1 MPAIVIVLLAALAA
15 ACMDSAP
22 DNPAPERAETVA
34 AEPNDIAERSGER
47 PGVTENVAGAVRA
60 SAQSAAP
67 AGQAGNPS
75 GDEAAR
81 GSAEAA
87 AVDAQVREWMAQL
100 GVEQKARLVSGSRG
114 DTESLEQD
122 VDRVPGAAGY
132 TVALPEFG
140 IRDAVLADGP
150 AGLRILPQREDDAAT
165 YYATAFP
172 VATALAS
179 TWDVELVEQ
188 VGVAM
193 GEEIREYG
201 VDVFLAPGMN
211 LHRNPLGGRNFEYF
225 SEDPLLSGTMAAAVV
240 NGVESNGVGATI
252 KHYLANNQETNRQL
266 IDTLINERTL
276 REIYLRGWEIAVER
290 SQPWAIMSAYNQING
305 SPVSESR
312 DLLTTVLRDEWG
324 FEGVVM
330 TDWFA
335 GDDPVAQMKAG
346 NNLLM
351 PGVPERSEAILR
363 ALETGELTEAELD
376 VNVERVLTMVARSRS
391 QQGYAYSNEPDLEA
405 HAATARAAAAEG
417 TVLLKNDG
425 AVLPLADNERSI
437 AAFGATSYEFIA
449 GGSGSGDVNEAYTVS
464 LVQGLEEAGFAIDA
478 ELAQTYADYRAVEE
492 AKLPEPEFFFELVP
506 LIPEMPLDPAAI
518 ERAAQTAD
526 LAVITIGR
534 SSGEFQD
541 REIEGDFDLTEA
553 EQTMLADVSAA
564 FRAEQKKVIV
574 ILNVGNVIE
583 TASWREHA
591 DAIILPWQGGQEA
604 GHAVVDVLTG
614 RVNPSGKLPTSFPLA
629 YSDVPSAASAMSFPG
644 IELSDEEVPG
654 FGALSRGR
662 PAEVEYR
669 DGLFVGYRYYDT
681 FGMEPAWP
689 FGHGLSYTTFTV
701 EALQPTLTDSGY
713 RTAVTV
719 TNTGEV
725 AGKEV
730 VQVYVEAPS
739 QRLVKP
745 VRELRAYAK
754 TALLE
759 PGQSQT
765 VEIDVGVE
773 DLASFDSDER
783 AWIVDPGEY
792 GFHVATSS
800 REIHRSFAIER
811 ADALRAKEAIADLR
825 HERVVEELRPVR

>member
-1 MPAIVIVLLAALAA
+1 MRAIVIVLLAALGA
-15 ACMDSAP
+15 ACTDSTP
-22 DNPAPERAETVA
+22 DNPAAQPAETVP
-34 AEPNDIAERSGER
+34 AEANDTAERSGER
-47 PGVTENVAGAVRA
+47 PDVTDDAAGAARA
-60 SAQSAAP
+60 
-67 AGQAGNPS
+67 
-75 GDEAAR
+75 
-81 GSAEAA
+81 SAEAA
-87 AVDAQVREWMAQL
+87 SVDAQVRQWMAQL
-100 GVEQKARLVSGSRG
+100 SVEQKARLVSGSRG
-114 DTESLEQD
+114 DPESLEQD

-150 AGLRILPQREDDAAT
+150 AGLRILPQRENDDAT

-179 TWDVELVEQ
+179 TWDIELVER
-188 VGVAM
+188 VGIAM

-351 PGVPERSEAILR
+351 PGVPERSEAIRR

-376 VNVERVLTMVARSRS
+376 FNVERILTMVARSRS
-391 QQGYAYSNEPDLEA
+391 QQRYAYSNEPDLEA

-464 LVQGLEEAGFAIDA
+464 LVQGLEEAGFEIEA

-492 AKLPEPEFFFELVP
+492 AKLPVPEFFFELVP

-518 ERAAQTAD
+518 EQAAQTAD

-534 SSGEFQD
+534 NSGEFQD
-541 REIEGDFDLTEA
+541 RDIEGDFDLTEA

-564 FRAEQKKVIV
+564 FRAEQKKVVV

-644 IELSDEEVPG
+644 IELSEEEVPG

-662 PAEVEYR
+662 PAQVEYR

-701 EALQPTLTDSGY
+701 DAVQPTLTDSGY

-719 TNTGEV
+719 TNTGDF

-765 VEIDVGVE
+765 VEIDIEVD
-773 DLASFDSDER
+773 DLASFDPDER

-792 GFHVATSS
+792 GFHIATSS
-800 REIHRSFAIER
+800 RDIRQSFSVER
-811 ADALRAKEAIADLR
+811 AESLRAKEAIADLR
-825 HERVVEELRPVR
+825 HEPVVEELVPGR

>member
-1 MPAIVIVLLAALAA
+1 MLVAMLAA
-15 ACMDSAP
+15 ACTESTPNSPALAP
-22 DNPAPERAETVA
+22 AETA
-34 AEPNDIAERSGER
+34 TAETNDG
-47 PGVTENVAGAVRA
+47 GA
-60 SAQSAAP
+60 
-67 AGQAGNPS
+67 PS
-75 GDEAAR
+75 GDRR
-81 GSAEAA
+81 GMTGESAEAA
-87 AVDAQVREWMAQL
+87 GTSAESAAVASRVREWMAQL
-100 GVEQKARLVSGSRG
+100 SVEQKARLVSGSRG
-114 DTESLEQD
+114 DTESLEQNL
-122 VDRVPGAAGY
+122 DRVPGSAGY
-132 TVALPEFG
+132 TVALPELG
-140 IRDAVLADGP
+140 IRDTVLADGP
-150 AGLRILPQREDDAAT
+150 AGLRILPQRDNDDAT

-225 SEDPLLSGTMAAAVV
+225 SEDPLLSGAMAAAVV

-252 KHYLANNQETNRQL
+252 KHYFANNQETNRQL

-290 SQPWAIMSAYNQING
+290 SQPWAIMSAYNQVNG

-312 DLLTTVLRDEWG
+312 ELLTTVLRDEWG

-335 GDDPVAQMKAG
+335 GDDPIAQMKAG

-351 PGVPERSEAILR
+351 PGVPERSDAIRR

-376 VNVERVLTMVARSRS
+376 VNVERILTMVARSRS
-391 QQGYAYSNEPDLEA
+391 QQGYAYSNAPDLESN
-405 HAATARAAAAEG
+405 AATARAAAAEG
-417 TVLLKNDG
+417 TVLLKNEG
-425 AVLPLADNERSI
+425 AVLPLTDDERNI
-437 AAFGATSYEFIA
+437 AAFGATSYSFIA

-464 LVQGLEEAGFAIDA
+464 LVQGLEEAGFEIDA
-478 ELAQTYADYRAVEE
+478 VLAQTYAEYRTVEE
-492 AKLPEPEFFFELVP
+492 ARLPVPEFFFELVP
-506 LIPEMPLDPAAI
+506 LIPEMPLDAETI
-518 ERAAQTAD
+518 GRAARSAD

-534 SSGEFQD
+534 NSGEFQD
-541 REIEGDFDLTEA
+541 REVEGDFDLTEA

-564 FRAEQKKVIV
+564 FRAERKKVIV

-629 YSDVPSAASAMSFPG
+629 YSDVPSASSVESFPG

-654 FGALSRGR
+654 FGALSRGK
-662 PAEVEYR
+662 PSEVEYR
-669 DGLFVGYRYYDT
+669 DGIFVGYRYYDT
-681 FGMEPAWP
+681 FDVEPAWP
-689 FGHGLSYTTFTV
+689 FGYGLSYTQFTLDA
-701 EALQPTLTDSGY
+701 EQPAITDSGY
-713 RTAVTV
+713 RVAVTV
-719 TNTGEV
+719 TNSGDV

-730 VQVYVEAPS
+730 VQIYVEAPS
-739 QRLVKP
+739 ERLVKP
-745 VRELRAYAK
+745 VRELRAFAK

-765 VEIDVGVE
+765 LEIDVRTE
-773 DLASFDSDER
+773 DLASFDPDER

-792 GFHVATSS
+792 RFHVATSS
-800 REIHRSFAIER
+800 RDIHRNLTVER
-811 ADALRAKEAIADLR
+811 ADALRAREVIADLR
-825 HERVVEELRPVR
+825 HDRVVEELAPGR

>member
-1 MPAIVIVLLAALAA
+1 MLLAVLVA
-15 ACMDSAP
+15 ACTESTPNSPAPAPGETASVDSA
-22 DNPAPERAETVA
+22 
-34 AEPNDIAERSGER
+34 
-47 PGVTENVAGAVRA
+47 AV
-60 SAQSAAP
+60 
-67 AGQAGNPS
+67 
-75 GDEAAR
+75 
-81 GSAEAA
+81 GS
-87 AVDAQVREWMAQL
+87 QVREWMAQL
-100 GVEQKARLVSGSRG
+100 GVEQKVRLVSGSRG
-114 DTESLEQD
+114 DAESLEAN

-132 TVALPEFG
+132 TVALPELG
-140 IRDAVLADGP
+140 IREAVLADGP
-150 AGLRILPQREDDAAT
+150 AGLRILPRRENDDAT

-179 TWDVELVEQ
+179 TWDIELVEQ

-193 GEEIREYG
+193 GEEIRDYG

-225 SEDPLLSGTMAAAVV
+225 SEDPLLSGAMAAAVV

-252 KHYLANNQETNRQL
+252 KHFLANNQETNRQL
-266 IDTLINERTL
+266 LDTLINERTL

-290 SQPWAIMSAYNQING
+290 SQPWAIMSAYNRISG

-312 DLLTTVLRDEWG
+312 DLLTTVLREEWG
-324 FEGVVM
+324 YEGVVM
-330 TDWFA
+330 TDWFG

-351 PGVPERSEAILR
+351 PGVPERSAAILQ
-363 ALETGELTEAELD
+363 ALATGALTEAELD
-376 VNVERVLTMVARSRS
+376 VNVERILTMVARSRS
-391 QQGYAYSNEPDLEA
+391 QQGYAYSNAPDLGD

-417 TVLLKNDG
+417 TVLLKNEG
-425 AVLPLADNERSI
+425 AALPLADDERNI

-449 GGSGSGDVNEAYTVS
+449 GGTGSGDVNEAYTVS
-464 LVQGLEEAGFAIDA
+464 LVQGLEEAGFEIDA

-492 AKLPEPEFFFELVP
+492 ARLPEPEFFFDLVP
-506 LIPEMPLDPAAI
+506 LIPEMPLDSGMI
-518 ERAAQTAD
+518 GRAAAAAD

-534 SSGEFQD
+534 NSGEFQD
-541 REIEGDFDLTEA
+541 REIEGDFDLTAA
-553 EQTMLADVSAA
+553 EQAMLADVSAA

-614 RVNPSGKLPTSFPLA
+614 TVNPSGKLPTSFPLA
-629 YSDVPSAASAMSFPG
+629 YGDVPSAASFPG

-654 FGALSRGR
+654 FGALSRGK

-669 DGLFVGYRYYDT
+669 DGIFVGYRYYDT
-681 FGMEPAWP
+681 FDVEPAWP
-689 FGHGLSYTTFTV
+689 FGFGLSYTTFSV
-701 EALQPTLTDSGY
+701 DAAEPVVTDTGY
-713 RTAVTV
+713 RVAVTV
-719 TNTGEV
+719 NNTGDFT
-725 AGKEV
+725 GKEV
-730 VQVYVEAPS
+730 VQLYVEAPS
-739 QRLVKP
+739 ERLVKP
-745 VRELRAYAK
+745 VRELRAFAK

-765 VEIDVGVE
+765 LELDVRVQ
-773 DLASFDSDER
+773 DLASFDPEAR

-792 GFHVATSS
+792 RFHVATSS
-800 REIHRSFAIER
+800 RDIHRSFAVER
-811 ADALRAKEAIADLR
+811 ADSLRAKEVIADLR
-825 HERVVEELRPVR
+825 HERVVEELMPGR

>member
-1 MPAIVIVLLAALAA
+1 MRAIVVLLLAVFVA
-15 ACMDSAP
+15 ACTDSTSNSP
-22 DNPAPERAETVA
+22 EPAPGQAA
-34 AEPNDIAERSGER
+34 NAEPNETGEPPSER
-47 PGVTENVAGAVRA
+47 PDLSDDGAEAARA
-60 SAQSAAP
+60 SAEP
-67 AGQAGNPS
+67 
-75 GDEAAR
+75 
-81 GSAEAA
+81 A
-87 AVDAQVREWMAQL
+87 AVDAQVREWMSQL
-100 GVEQKARLVSGSRG
+100 SVEDKARLVSGSRG
-114 DTESLEQD
+114 DPQSLEQD
-122 VDRVPGAAGY
+122 GDRVPGAAGY
-132 TVALPEFG
+132 TVSLPELG
-140 IRDAVLADGP
+140 IRDAALADGP
-150 AGLRILPQREDDAAT
+150 AGLRILPQRDNDDAS

-179 TWDVELVEQ
+179 TWDLDLAER

-290 SQPWAIMSAYNQING
+290 SQPWAIMSAYNQVNG

-335 GDDPVAQMKAG
+335 GDDPVSQLKAG
-346 NNLLM
+346 NDLLM
-351 PGVPERSEAILR
+351 PGVPERSEAIRR
-363 ALETGELTEAELD
+363 ALEAGELSEAELD
-376 VNVERVLTMVARSRS
+376 VNVERILTMVAGSLS
-391 QQGYAYSNEPDLEA
+391 QQGYAYSNAPDLEG

-417 TVLLKNDG
+417 TVLLKNDN
-425 AVLPLADNERSI
+425 AVLPLADDERAI
-437 AAFGATSYEFIA
+437 AAFGATSYRFIA

-464 LVQGLEEAGFAIDA
+464 LVQGLEEAGFEIDA
-478 ELAQTYADYRAVEE
+478 QLAQSYAEYRAVEE
-492 AKLPEPEFFFELVP
+492 AKLPVPEFFFELVP
-506 LIPEMPLDPAAI
+506 LIPEMPLDSGMI
-518 ERAAQTAD
+518 GRAAQTAD

-534 SSGEFQD
+534 NSGEFQD
-541 REIEGDFDLTEA
+541 REIDGDFDLTEA

-614 RVNPSGKLPTSFPLA
+614 RVNPSGKLPTSFPIA
-629 YSDVPSAASAMSFPG
+629 YSDLPSAASFPG

-654 FGALSRGR
+654 FGALSRGK
-662 PAEVEYR
+662 PSEVEYR
-669 DGLFVGYRYYDT
+669 DGIFVGYRYYET
-681 FGMEPAWP
+681 FGVEPAWP
-689 FGHGLSYTTFTV
+689 FGYGLSYTRFEV
-701 EALQPTLTDSGY
+701 DAAQPAVTDAGY
-713 RTAVTV
+713 RIAATV
-719 TNTGEV
+719 TNTGDS

-730 VQVYVEAPS
+730 VQIYVEAPS
-739 QRLVKP
+739 ERLVKP
-745 VRELRAYAK
+745 VRELRAFAK

-765 VEIDVGVE
+765 LEIDVRAE
-773 DLASFDSDER
+773 DLASFDPDER

-792 GFHVATSS
+792 RFHVATSS
-800 REIHRSFAIER
+800 RDIHRSLTVER
-811 ADALRAKEAIADLR
+811 ADPLRAREVIADLR
-825 HERVVEELRPVR
+825 HDRVIEELEPSR

>member
-1 MPAIVIVLLAALAA
+1 MRTMIIMLLAVLVA
-15 ACMDSAP
+15 ACTESAR
-22 DNPAPERAETVA
+22 NSVAPESEATVSV
-34 AEPNDIAERSGER
+34 EPSGTGEPSGER
-47 PGVTENVAGAVRA
+47 VELTDDGAGAA
-60 SAQSAAP
+60 GANAESSAVAL
-67 AGQAGNPS
+67 
-75 GDEAAR
+75 
-81 GSAEAA
+81 
-87 AVDAQVREWMAQL
+87 QVSEWMAQL
-100 GVEQKARLVSGSRG
+100 SVEQKARLVSGSRG
-114 DTESLEQD
+114 DAESLEQNL
-122 VDRVPGAAGY
+122 DRVPGAAGY

-150 AGLRILPQREDDAAT
+150 AGLRILPQRDNDDAT

-179 TWDVELVEQ
+179 TWDLELVEQ

-252 KHYLANNQETNRQL
+252 KHFLANNQETNRQL
-266 IDTLINERTL
+266 INTLITERTL

-312 DLLTTVLRDEWG
+312 DLLTTVLREEWG

-335 GDDPVAQMKAG
+335 GDDPIAQMKAG

-351 PGVPERSEAILR
+351 PGVPERSEAIRR
-363 ALETGELTEAELD
+363 ALATGELTEAELD
-376 VNVERVLTMVARSRS
+376 VNVERILTMVARSRS
-391 QQGYAYSNEPDLEA
+391 QQEYAYGNAPDLEG

-425 AVLPLADNERSI
+425 AVLPLADDERNI
-437 AAFGATSYEFIA
+437 AAFGATSYSFIA

-464 LVQGLEEAGFAIDA
+464 LVQGLEEAGFEIDA

-492 AKLPEPEFFFELVP
+492 ARLPVPEFFFELVP
-506 LIPEMPLDPAAI
+506 LIPEMPLDPVTI
-518 ERAAQTAD
+518 SHAAQTAD

-534 SSGEFQD
+534 NSGEFQD
-541 REIEGDFDLTEA
+541 REIEGDFDLTAA

-583 TASWREHA
+583 TSSWRDHA
-591 DAIILPWQGGQEA
+591 DAIILPWQGGQDA

-629 YSDVPSAASAMSFPG
+629 YSDVPSAASAESYPG

-654 FGALSRGR
+654 FGALSRGK
-662 PAEVEYR
+662 PSEVEYR
-669 DGLFVGYRYYDT
+669 DGIFVGYRYYDT
-681 FGMEPAWP
+681 FDVEPAWP
-689 FGHGLSYTTFTV
+689 FGYGLSYTQFAV
-701 EALQPTLTDSGY
+701 DAAQPGVTDAGY
-713 RTAVTV
+713 RIPVTV
-719 TNTGEV
+719 TNTGDR

-730 VQVYVEAPS
+730 VQLYVEAPS

-745 VRELRAYAK
+745 VRELRAFAK

-765 VEIDVGVE
+765 LEIDIRTE
-773 DLASFDSDER
+773 DLASFDPAER
-783 AWIVDPGEY
+783 AWIVDPGVY
-792 GFHVATSS
+792 RFHIATSS
-800 REIHRSFAIER
+800 RDIHRSFAVER
-811 ADALRAKEAIADLR
+811 AEPLRAREVIADLR
-825 HERVVEELRPVR
+825 HDRVVEELTPGR